1 MKKNTATRVVF
12 LISTFLYWVSL
23 YLYMPTLPT
32 YVLTRTAT
40 LAVVGTVLSM
50 YGLWQALL
58 RIPVGISVDRAGSSK
73 YFIVVG
79 LLVSAAGA
87 VVMGIGKSVGVLVV
101 GRALTGVAAATWVP
115 LIGAFSGLFS
125 PAQAVFATSLLTF
138 SASVGRMSATSL
150 TGFLNSIGGYP
161 LAFFLAGAAGVL
173 GASIVFLTK
182 APKVAS
188 KGVTFRSIFA
198 LFRRADVML
207 PSVISL
213 VGQLGTWAVTF
224 SFMPILAAELGAT
237 DIEKS
242 FLLSLNLL
250 AFTIGNLLNTV
261 FVKRI
266 RPIVLLV
273 GAFTLFACGIGLMVF
288 LRSLAP
294 LYVATAIMGFAN
306 GFSYPTLMGLSIRDV
321 EQSRRTSAMG
331 IHQSV
336 YAFGMFGGPWIGGVL
351 ADRMGIQ
358 TMFGIVGAAVYVV
371 GLLLIVVYMRVHR
384 KLEAARSAPAEV

>member
-1 MKKNTATRVVF
+1 VKKKTTARVVF

-58 RIPVGISVDRAGSSK
+58 RIPVGISVDRAGNSK

-79 LLVSAAGA
+79 LLVAAAGA
-87 VVMGIGKSVGVLVV
+87 AVMGVGKSVGVLIL

-138 SASVGRMSATSL
+138 SGSVGRMSATSL
-150 TGFLNSIGGYP
+150 TGFLNGVGGYP

-173 GASIVFLTK
+173 GAAIVFLTK
-182 APKVAS
+182 TPKAES
-188 KGVTFRSIFA
+188 KGVTFSSIFT
-198 LFRRADVML
+198 LFRRGDVML

-213 VGQLGTWAVTF
+213 IAQLGTWAVTF
-224 SFMPILAAELGAT
+224 SFMPILAEQLGAN
-237 DIEKS
+237 DVQKS
-242 FLLSLNLL
+242 LLLSLNLL

-266 RPIVLLV
+266 RPIALLV
-273 GAFTLFACGIGLMVF
+273 GAFTIFTSGIVLMVF

-294 LYVATAIMGFAN
+294 LYAATAIMGFAN
-306 GFSYPTLMGLSIRDV
+306 GFSYPTLMGLSIQDV

-336 YAFGMFGGPWIGGVL
+336 YAFGMFGGPWIGGAL
-351 ADRMGIQ
+351 ADRFGIQ
-358 TMFGIVGAAVYVV
+358 PMFGIVGGFVYVV

-384 KLEAARSAPAEV
+384 NLEANRPVPERT